1 MKFSI
6 VIPLYNKAPYI
17 ANTVASALAQ
27 SFTDFEVIVVDDG
40 SSDGGAELVE
50 AMPDARLRLV
60 RQPNAGVAAARNH
73 GIALAQGEWVAFLDA
88 DDWHH
93 PQHLANLLL
102 AQASCPDADTVAA
115 DFVPVADTEGRWPM
129 LWPIPPGPP
138 EVERI
143 TDLPL
148 RWMRGPS
155 IFTSAVAVRRTR
167 LAQMQPCFPPGESQ
181 GEDLDLWF
189 RLAEQAPIALI
200 HTPMVAYRVAVQGSL
215 SGQHGPLT
223 LPPTLKR
230 MRERALS
237 GSMNAQQRKSAL
249 WFIAQYHI
257 TLARQAVIKGK
268 RRQGWSLLMGGRRAV
283 SGKRWWLTGAMLL
296 LCPAQLVRNWQR
308 WRERRAFI
316 ALSAHARTN
325 SGVRHET

>member
-17 ANTVASALAQ
+17 ANTVASVLAQ
-27 SFTDFEVIVVDDG
+27 SVTDFELIVVNDG
-40 SSDGGAELVE
+40 STDGGAELVE
-50 AMPDARLRLV
+50 AMPDVRLRLV

-93 PQHLANLLL
+93 PQHLASLLL
-102 AQASCPDADTVAA
+102 AQATCPDADTVAA

-129 LWPIPPGPP
+129 PWPIPPEPP

-155 IFTSAVAVRRTR
+155 VFTSAVAVRRTR
-167 LAQMQPCFPPGESQ
+167 LLQMQPCFPPGESQ

-189 RLAEQAPIALI
+189 RLAEQAPVALV
-200 HTPMVAYRVAVQGSL
+200 HAPMVAYRVAVQGSL
-215 SGQHGPLT
+215 SDQHVPLT
-223 LPPTLKR
+223 LPPALKR

-237 GSMNAQQRKSAL
+237 GGMSEAQRQSAL
-249 WFIAQYHI
+249 WFIAQCQVS
-257 TLARQAVIKGK
+257 LARQAVIEGK
-268 RRQGWSLLMGGRRAV
+268 RLQGWRWLLRGRRAI

-296 LCPAQLVRNWQR
+296 LCPSRLVRNWQR
-308 WRERRAFI
+308 WRERRAFH
-316 ALSAHARTN
+316 ALSAHAGTN
-325 SGVRHET
+325 SGALS

>member
-27 SFTDFEVIVVDDG
+27 TFTDFEVIVVDDG

-50 AMPDARLRLV
+50 AMLDPRLRLV

-102 AQASCPDADTVAA
+102 AQESCPDADTVAA

-129 LWPIPPGPP
+129 PWPIPPGPP

-167 LAQMQPCFPPGESQ
+167 LLQMQPCFPPGESQ
-181 GEDLDLWF
+181 GEDLDVWF
-189 RLAEQAPIALI
+189 RLAEQAPVALI
-200 HTPMVAYRVAVQGSL
+200 HTPMVAYRIAVRGSL
-215 SGQHGPLT
+215 SRQHVPLT
-223 LPPTLKR
+223 LPPALQR
-230 MRERALS
+230 MHERALS
-237 GSMNAQQRKSAL
+237 GRMNAQQRTSAL
-249 WFIAQYHI
+249 WFIAQCQVS
-257 TLARQAVIKGK
+257 LARQAVIEGK
-268 RRQGWSLLMGGRRAV
+268 RLQGWRWLIRGRRAV
-283 SGKRWWLTGAMLL
+283 SGKRWWLSAAMLL
-296 LCPAQLVRNWQR
+296 LCPSLLVKNWQR
-308 WRERRAFI
+308 WREHRAYH
-316 ALSAHARTN
+316 ALSAPAGTDSRMP
-325 SGVRHET
+325 HET